1 VGALPSE
8 VTVMNTLTV
17 NLHLLMVLFYQPTK
31 LDIKLFARRKH
42 FLRINTCFRVKSIFI
57 REALAFIPRMRLSK
71 LSGAK
76 AQHRLEDVLAKIKEV
91 GNELALVLIGG
102 VNYYTGQVLI

>member
-1 VGALPSE
+1 
-8 VTVMNTLTV
+8 
-17 NLHLLMVLFYQPTK
+17 MVLLPTYK
-31 LDIKLFARRKH
+31 KDIKLFVRRKH

-57 REALAFIPRMRLSK
+57 RVTLFPEDALVEIKRREE
-71 LSGAK
+71 
-76 AQHRLEDVLAKIKEV
+76 HNIRLEDVLAKIKEV